1 MFAVL
6 WWIRNN
12 IGVFCKTWDVIVGIL
27 IMQFFC
33 LKSKGQEKSRYRM
46 MRSVKDCLR
55 HFASSIEPN
64 NGGQMCSFVIYVSS
78 PVVNTDCDF
87 FKCQLLIVRWRWI
100 LQTVAGNGMWA
111 LSKAS
116 FHTVS
121 QNYLSLWSESR
132 IPHHTVTA
140 FLPSSQL
147 VQPTSVQSFS
157 WQLLSPVKI
166 QQTEQN
172 LSLVL
177 LNILPNNIWPC
188 WGPALQSL
196 S

>member
-1 MFAVL
+1 MFEA
-6 WWIRNN
+6 
-12 IGVFCKTWDVIVGIL
+12 FCIINWTQQRRSNV
-27 IMQFFC
+27 FFC
-33 LKSKGQEKSRYRM
+33 NLCIKPSGERW
-46 MRSVKDCLR
+46 LW
-55 HFASSIEPN
+55 
-64 NGGQMCSFVIYVSS
+64 
-78 PVVNTDCDF
+78 F

-177 LNILPNNIWPC
+177 LKFFPNNIWPC